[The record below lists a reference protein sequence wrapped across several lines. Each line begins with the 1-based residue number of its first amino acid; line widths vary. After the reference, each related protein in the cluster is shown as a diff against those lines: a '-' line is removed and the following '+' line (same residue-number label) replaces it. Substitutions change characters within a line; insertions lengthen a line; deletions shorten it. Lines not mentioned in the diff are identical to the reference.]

1 MVLLDEALTAIVNFI
16 DDSVDKG
23 QMGTGGTASASSDTG
38 LEYPDA
44 ATLFA
49 TTSSISD
56 NQVVFTYIKPSTT
69 GAGTTYREYEYQDSV
84 NAVNF
89 TRYVF
94 TPLEASA
101 SEDWNIKVRIFVRNV

>member
-1 MVLLDEALTAIVNFI
+1 MNEMVLLDEALTAIVNFI

-44 ATLFA
+44 TTLFA

-56 NQVVFTYIKPSTT
+56 NQVVFTYIVAAVILPIINFMVYIEVARQMT
-69 GAGTTYREYEYQDSV
+69 AFLGTQMDLS
-84 NAVNF
+84 NL
-89 TRYVF
+89 TRM
-94 TPLEASA
+94 
-101 SEDWNIKVRIFVRNV
+101 I